1 MSDESHGKEL
11 SSGIAFGLHVDIRIT
26 LETSLSAEHEQTNK
40 YDVISNVFFY
50 EKTYPEYSNIY
61 PTGHTSRNYGI
72 SDRNYSPMLSTARP
86 ARAI

>member
-1 MSDESHGKEL
+1 MGK
-11 SSGIAFGLHVDIRIT
+11 SYPPGIAFGLHVDIRIT

-61 PTGHTSRNYGI
+61 PTGHTSRV
-72 SDRNYSPMLSTARP
+72 TARP
-86 ARAI
+86 VFASV